1 MLTDKQEGLQSIID
15 KSFQLFLSL
24 SKVLEKDDLQETLF
38 QAQIDEAFVNISPG
52 IYSDPCQWLISL
64 DNEKPDP
71 SRPYMREYIL
81 YVQYRIDET
90 LTYESCYSLIKDIM
104 RNQLYYFRPYT
115 RIVESLPDGK
125 TNFYLVR
132 EGNPGD
138 DIGIHFYSK

>member
-1 MLTDKQEGLQSIID
+1 MLTGKQEGLQAIVD

-52 IYSDPCQWLISL
+52 IYSDPCQWLLSL
-64 DNEKPDP
+64 DDEPQDP
-71 SRPYMREYIL
+71 SRPYMKEYIL
-81 YVQYRIDET
+81 YICYPIDGT
-90 LTYESCYSLIKDIM
+90 LSYESCYNLIKDIQ
-104 RNQLYYFRPYT
+104 RNQLYYFSPYT

-132 EGNPGD
+132 EGKPED
-138 DIGIHFYSK
+138 DVGIHVYRD